1 MNKYEK
7 TELMKKIGKQKP
19 PIDKILELSEI
30 IKVNLQE
37 ISHKEYADI
46 TGLLRE
52 VALDAYLYGRMDG
65 RNEKRKRTRTA

>member
-19 PIDKILELSEI
+19 PIDKIMELSEI
-30 IKVNLQE
+30 IKVNLQDMAN
-37 ISHKEYADI
+37 KDYADI

-52 VALDAYLYGRMDG
+52 VAMDAYLYGRMDG
-65 RNEKRKRTRTA
+65 RRDKQKRARTA

>member
-1 MNKYEK
+1 MNKYER

-30 IKVNLQE
+30 IKANLQDMANKDYE
-37 ISHKEYADI
+37 DI

-52 VALDAYLYGRMDG
+52 VALDSYLYGRMDG